1 MPQFLGLKIVLIV
14 PIGLNRF
21 KYNRLSLCAN
31 FRLRGTKVA
40 EVDTAGRHVDV
51 LVQMTTKL
59 TRRQE
64 TEMRLSLRQIAFKDM
79 TNEEGVA
86 ANSSQH
92 LRHPMRCAIVITM
105 VLSLCMIAHD
115 ANAASSDGCEGG
127 GFTVLGRTSPQ
138 DASLPAA
145 GLGSSFRVQGKYVSF
160 DVDSATFGITNYQ
173 MTGAPNPRDIT
184 GGIPTPVFASK
195 MPDHRGLV
203 LTSNVDLEL
212 EGPDLVLMRQGVGL
226 VMKIQAKDC
235 AQGGIFQMEVERSDQ
250 SRTLFTHVLAPSA
263 FYFDNPNF
271 RAREGESLPYKDS
284 TVTVSARINFANDAS
299 AKFVGRDSP
308 QVADRVP
315 HPSCTNQIRTSTGE
329 LVPVQHCGAVSQW
342 LVASGGR
349 MGQVMGEDAV
359 EVAPPSTLCTH
370 KCRAQNRVR
379 GAAVVLGFPFQVPEQ
394 VRLKPR
400 AP

>member
-1 MPQFLGLKIVLIV
+1 
-14 PIGLNRF
+14 
-21 KYNRLSLCAN
+21 
-31 FRLRGTKVA
+31 
-40 EVDTAGRHVDV
+40 
-51 LVQMTTKL
+51 
-59 TRRQE
+59 
-64 TEMRLSLRQIAFKDM
+64 MRLSFREVALKGM
-79 TNEEGVA
+79 KNEKGAA
-86 ANSSQH
+86 ANGSQH
-92 LRHPMRCAIVITM
+92 LRHPMRRAIVITM
-105 VLSLCMIAHD
+105 MLSLCVIAHD
-115 ANAASSDGCEGG
+115 VKAASSDGCEGG

-138 DASLPAA
+138 DASLATA
-145 GLGSSFRVQGKYVSF
+145 SLGSSFRVQGKYVSF

-212 EGPDLVLMRQGVGL
+212 EGPDLVLMRQGPSL
-226 VMKIQAKDC
+226 AMKIQAKDC

-250 SRTLFTHVLAPSA
+250 SRTLFTHVLASSA

-271 RAREGESLPYKDS
+271 RAREGDSLPYKDT
-284 TVTVSARINFANDAS
+284 TVTVTARVNFANDAS
-299 AKFVGRDSP
+299 EKFVGRDSP
-308 QVADRVP
+308 QVADRIP
-315 HPSCTNQIRTSTGE
+315 HPACTNQIGTRTSE
-329 LVPVQHCGAVSQW
+329 LVPVQHCGGVSQW

-379 GAAVVLGFPFQVPEQ
+379 GSAAVLGFPFQVPEQ